1 MKQLYFELFGKLYG
15 GDQIIKNITKDD
27 KIFNKITA
35 RNSMD

>member
-1 MKQLYFELFGKLYG
+1 MRRLYFELFGKLYG
-15 GDQIIKNITKDD
+15 ADQIIKNIIKDD